1 MRLARFAA
9 FRLMIRSDELPPFVY
24 DVRERFSA
32 SWNGTRTAVADGFET
47 FRKSLVRGVDGGESR
62 LHCLVRRT
70 FGKSGERFEAS
81 DRFIFSVR
89 LFDVFS
95 VLAAMCSLTACSPTS
110 ILVQFA

>member
-1 MRLARFAA
+1 
-9 FRLMIRSDELPPFVY
+9 MIRSDELPPFVY

-32 SWNGTRTAVADGFET
+32 SWNGTRSAVADDFEP
-47 FRKSLVRGVDGGESR
+47 FRKTLVRGVNGGESR
-62 LHCLVRRT
+62 LHCFMRRT
-70 FGKSGERFEAS
+70 FGKPGERFEAS

-95 VLAAMCSLTACSPTS
+95 VLTAMCSLTAYSPAS

>member
-1 MRLARFAA
+1 
-9 FRLMIRSDELPPFVY
+9 MIRSDELPPFVY
-24 DVRERFSA
+24 DVHERFSA
-32 SWNGTRTAVADGFET
+32 SRNGTRSAVADRFET
-47 FRKSLVRGVDGGESR
+47 FRKSFVRGVDGGECR

-70 FGKSGERFEAS
+70 FGRSGERFEAS

-95 VLAAMCSLTACSPTS
+95 VLTAMGSLTAYSPAS